1 MVFKLTSH
9 SLGCLKAFLP
19 SLKSMI
25 DGRLDHFFL
34 GELPGRTPL
43 AVADA
48 EVAGALKVY
57 MVEGKEMKSVD
68 L

>member
-1 MVFKLTSH
+1 
-9 SLGCLKAFLP
+9 
-19 SLKSMI
+19 MI
-25 DGRLDHFFL
+25 DGTAWTISFL
-34 GELPGRTPL
+34 VNCPRTPL

-57 MVEGKEMKSVD
+57 VVEGKEMKSVD

>member
-1 MVFKLTSH
+1 
-9 SLGCLKAFLP
+9 
-19 SLKSMI
+19 MI
-25 DGRLDHFFL
+25 DGTAWTISFL
-34 GELPGRTPL
+34 VNCLARTPL

-57 MVEGKEMKSVD
+57 MVEGKEMKCVD

>member
-1 MVFKLTSH
+1 M
-9 SLGCLKAFLP
+9 GGLKAFLP
-19 SLKSMI
+19 FWKSMI
-25 DGRLDHFFL
+25 DGTAWTISFL
-34 GELPGRTPL
+34 VNCPRTPL